1 MSKRTPSLL
10 LEGILDAANKIL
22 DYTNGLSYE
31 DFYKDNKSV
40 DAVCRNFEIIGEAAN
55 LLPDEF
61 RTQHVTIDWYRIR
74 GFRNR
79 IIHEYFGVDLQILWK
94 IKEDQIPEL
103 IREISKILG
112 QVLL

>member
-1 MSKRTPSLL
+1 MSKRTPTLL
-10 LEGILDAANKIL
+10 LEDILDAANKIL
-22 DYTNGLSYE
+22 DYTSDMTYE
-31 DFYKDNKSV
+31 EFYSDNKSV

-55 LLPDEF
+55 MLPDEF
-61 RTQHVTIDWYRIR
+61 RTPYGSIDWYRIR

-94 IKEDQIPEL
+94 IKEEQIPDL

-112 QVLL
+112 